1 MCPEVFARL
10 SAVMAPLADEA
21 ANAFVSVAIR
31 LQEGSTHAELAG
43 YLLLSRPVA
52 GNLLPGEGL

>member
-1 MCPEVFARL
+1 
-10 SAVMAPLADEA
+10 MAPLADEA